1 MNPAYEIDIGYFSM
15 EIAADRDWPTYAGG
29 LGVLA
34 GDLLRSAA
42 DRGLP
47 MVGVT
52 LLPRHGYFR
61 QHLDAQGRQSA
72 MPASWKHESVLEPLD
87 AVVSADIKGRDVRIR
102 AWRHSTTGVTGHSVP
117 IYFLDADLSE
127 NSAPERALTD
137 ALYGGDDAYRL
148 SQEAILGIGGIRLLR
163 ALGHNSIYRF
173 HMNEGHSALLALALF
188 EQEMA
193 GR

>member
-1 MNPAYEIDIGYFSM
+1 MKSI
-15 EIAADRDWPTYAGG
+15 
-29 LGVLA
+29 
-34 GDLLRSAA
+34 SAIS
-42 DRGLP
+42 P
-47 MVGVT
+47 WK
-52 LLPRHGYFR
+52 LPRTAIGPR
-61 QHLDAQGRQSA
+61 
-72 MPASWKHESVLEPLD
+72 MPAVSVCLPETFCVPLRIADSQWSESLCFRDMDTSASTWTPKGGKAQCPHRGNTKSVLEPLD